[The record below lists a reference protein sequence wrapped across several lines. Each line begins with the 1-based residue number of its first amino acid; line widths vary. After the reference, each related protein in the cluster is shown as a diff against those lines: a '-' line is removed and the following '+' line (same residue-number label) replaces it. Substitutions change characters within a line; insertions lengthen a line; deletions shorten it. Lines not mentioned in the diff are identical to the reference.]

1 MTFSDFKSHTNPLFL
16 QLKLLKVCDI
26 IKQQQ
31 FKLVYEFFKNLL
43 PTDLQRIFELNN
55 DIHSYQT
62 NSAQNIFYIY
72 LEFTQQPMVINLLN
86 TIVLF
91 CGTLQ
96 LKITLQL
103 IMIVRI
109 MFL

>member
-16 QLKLLKVCDI
+16 QLKLLKVHDI
-26 IKQQQ
+26 MKQQQ
-31 FKLVYEFFKNLL
+31 LKLVYEFYKNLL
-43 PTDLQRIFELNN
+43 PTDLQSNN
-55 DIHSYQT
+55 KLIVLI
-62 NSAQNIFYIY
+62 NIFCIY
-72 LEFTQQPMVINLLN
+72 LEFTQQHMVINLLN

-103 IMIVRI
+103 MMIVRI